1 MKVYEKV
8 TPVQNELNE
17 IRKNNLTLRQKN
29 LELQEE
35 NSVLTLEKEKLNNI
49 KDSKIL
55 TLEEKLNKLEI
66 ENNKLTEINAK
77 NDELLKDYVPKIGSY
92 NEIYD
97 KYKRLA
103 SENEKL
109 MENSI
114 IQNNLILSIKK
125 EKEELL
131 AKFDLNRLEG
141 EAMRNDK
148 LYLSKESM
156 HYAERLKDAQDKV
169 NSLETELKETKRISN
184 NYLEKLTEK
193 NCNLDNAYEEK
204 LKSELNDMKN
214 KYNKDLESLK
224 KLYENLSDKR
234 CAYLQEERDD
244 YKHKCIAM
252 EKIIKDKTE
261 ANEFLHTELR
271 VLRTK
276 TEEEISYLKIQNKFK
291 SEELDRTQNLHEENI
306 GIIKLLKSENESFRD
321 KTDLLKTEIIKK
333 EANHKE
339 EMSHYRAELNIQKEK
354 IANYEHIESELDKV
368 IVESHTL
375 GKEDQEV
382 MNIIKDIPTSSKR
395 RISQCLVLANKLKL
409 NIIEIEKLKDL
420 NKKLENEIRLLSD
433 ERDLY
438 RGVADR
444 SKQP

>member
-1 MKVYEKV
+1 MKVYEKI
-8 TPVQNELNE
+8 TPMQVELNE
-17 IRKNNLTLRQKN
+17 NRKNLLNSRQKN
-29 LELQEE
+29 LELEEE
-35 NSVLTLEKEKLNNI
+35 NSVLKLEKEKINSI
-49 KDSKIL
+49 KDSKL
-55 TLEEKLNKLEI
+55 LLLQEKLNKIEI
-66 ENNKLTEINAK
+66 ENDKLVEINAR
-77 NDELLKDYVPKIGSY
+77 NEALLKDYTPKANTY
-92 NEIYD
+92 NEIYE
-97 KYKRLA
+97 KYKKLIA
-103 SENEKL
+103 ENEKL
-109 MENSI
+109 LENSL
-114 IQNNLILSIKK
+114 IQNNLVLAVKK

-131 AKFDLNRLEG
+131 SKFELNRLEG

-148 LYLSKESM
+148 FYLGKESM
-156 HYAERLKDAQDKV
+156 HQAERLKDALDKV

-204 LKSELNDMKN
+204 LKTELNDMKN
-214 KYNKDLESLK
+214 KYNRDLESLK
-224 KLYENLSDKR
+224 KLYEDLSDKR

-252 EKIIKDKTE
+252 EKSVKDKTE

-271 VLRTK
+271 ILRTK
-276 TEEEISYLKIQNKFK
+276 TEEEISYLKIQNKLK
-291 SEELDRTQNLHEENI
+291 SEELDRIQNLHEENI
-306 GIIKLLKSENESFRD
+306 NIIKILKNENEGFRD
-321 KTDLLKTEIIKK
+321 KTDLLRTEIIKK
-333 EANHKE
+333 QAEHKE
-339 EMSHYRAELNIQKEK
+339 EVSHFKAELNILKEK

-368 IVESHTL
+368 IVESSINS
-375 GKEDQEV
+375 KEDQEV
-382 MNIIKDIPTSSKR
+382 LNIIKDIPTSSKR

-420 NKKLENEIRLLSD
+420 NKKLENEIGSLTD